1 MNFDQLC
8 KDFAERKPKGPVI
21 GRIPLFKAEW
31 SDGRKS
37 ANDLLRSFLR
47 EYHYDFLNTFDG
59 TVWFLFQGRWRC
71 CTYKVE
77 GNIVQFYLN
86 EFIDN

>member
-1 MNFDQLC
+1 MAGFR
-8 KDFAERKPKGPVI
+8 FSRRSA
-21 GRIPLFKAEW
+21 
-31 SDGRKS
+31 SDREIR
-37 ANDLLRSFLR
+37 NDLLRSFLR

-77 GNIVQFYLN
+77 GNTVQFYLN